1 MRELP
6 ITGYTGLTCLLGHPA
21 KHSISPA
28 MHNEAFHYHG
38 LDYVYLAF
46 DVEEDRFEQAVDG
59 LIAMNARGWNV
70 RCLLN
75 GPCANAWTCCPRRP
89 G

>member
-46 DVEEDRFEQAVDG
+46 DVEEDRFEQAFS
-59 LIAMNARGWNV
+59 RSCSRV
-70 RCLLN
+70 RVWCIQMKTVT
-75 GPCANAWTCCPRRP
+75 GKEKPFP
-89 G
+89 

>member
-1 MRELP
+1 
-6 ITGYTGLTCLLGHPA
+6 
-21 KHSISPA
+21 

-59 LIAMNARGWNV
+59 LIAMNARGWN
-70 RCLLN
+70 CTMPFN